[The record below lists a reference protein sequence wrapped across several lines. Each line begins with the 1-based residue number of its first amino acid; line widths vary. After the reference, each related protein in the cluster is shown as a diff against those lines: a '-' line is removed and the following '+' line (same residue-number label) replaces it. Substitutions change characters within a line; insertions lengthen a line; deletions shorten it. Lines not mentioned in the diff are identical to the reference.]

1 MSYASWAGKWAFLS
15 ILKDLKKFGSLIGV
29 AIFSDILYERDR
41 EITVHAR
48 EIHVH
53 SIRGFSINTFI
64 SSLVPIHHGWHHSIK
79 NVFTKLRRN
88 VTYMHLLIGQWAYK
102 DEN

>member
-15 ILKDLKKFGSLIGV
+15 ILKDPKKFGSLIGV

-41 EITVHAR
+41 EITEHAR

-53 SIRGFSINTFI
+53 SIREFSIYI
-64 SSLVPIHHGWHHSIK
+64 
-79 NVFTKLRRN
+79 
-88 VTYMHLLIGQWAYK
+88 
-102 DEN
+102 